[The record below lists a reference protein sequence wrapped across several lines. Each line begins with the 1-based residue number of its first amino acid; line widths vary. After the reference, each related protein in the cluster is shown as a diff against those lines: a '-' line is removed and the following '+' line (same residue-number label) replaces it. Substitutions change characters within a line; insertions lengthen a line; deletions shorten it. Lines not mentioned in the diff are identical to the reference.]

1 MSEKAFQDY
10 YAPAFSHCYGCGP
23 SNEHG
28 LHIKSYWLDK
38 EKKETFARYTPKPW
52 HTGGYP
58 ENVYGGLIAA
68 LIDCHGNGTALAAG
82 YQHEG
87 RAMDSE
93 PALRYVTGNLTLNFK
108 KPTPIDGEL
117 EMRAKIMEV
126 TDKKVV
132 MEVSLLAHG
141 QVTVDGSM
149 VCVRLPATRPG
160 ASRAAA

>member
-28 LHIKSYWLDK
+28 MHIKSYWLDK

-82 YQHEG
+82 YMHEG
-87 RAMDSE
+87 RAMDTE

-108 KPTPIDGEL
+108 KPTPMDGEL
-117 EMRAKIMEV
+117 ELRAKITEV

-132 MEVSLLAHG
+132 MDVSLLAHG

-160 ASRAAA
+160 A